1 MRVTSAKFYKEYA
14 GTVQDLKSKYNRS
27 LMQVSSGKRYEKA
40 ADSPLDYYAG
50 KKIDNLYNDAQ
61 TKETMI
67 KDVNNRLQ
75 QQEAASRSI
84 HTEMGNINTKLVTL
98 LNAPQEGLKSTID
111 TYSSE
116 LRMRQQNMAND
127 MNMQYENFY
136 VLGGNDATTIPFDMS
151 ADGQTLTYHHKFAGD
166 SEATNIRMEYQ
177 YNTHKDATTGEV
189 ISEGGYTYTLIDKE
203 GNPISGKTEDDA
215 MNELLRAMREQG
227 RMSLG
232 YGNVVNRETLPDTY
246 TGGMNMVTGLSSD
259 ALRAM
264 GDTEAKSQIRKNM
277 DTSCF
282 GLNAR
287 VIKGVEN
294 YSSTFID
301 SDTGVQADRDLM
313 NADLNYALGEM
324 DDSMVRVSDTFRRIG
339 ITTTVL
345 EHVESNLQ
353 TQQDSYQQEY
363 TDHMGIPLEEAITK
377 MYSDQFAYNA
387 AMQVGSKIMQN
398 SLFDF
403 VR

>member
-1 MRVTSAKFYKEYA
+1 
-14 GTVQDLKSKYNRS
+14 
-27 LMQVSSGKRYEKA
+27 
-40 ADSPLDYYAG
+40 
-50 KKIDNLYNDAQ
+50 
-61 TKETMI
+61 
-67 KDVNNRLQ
+67 
-75 QQEAASRSI
+75 
-84 HTEMGNINTKLVTL
+84 
-98 LNAPQEGLKSTID
+98 
-111 TYSSE
+111 
-116 LRMRQQNMAND
+116 
-127 MNMQYENFY
+127 MQYENFY

-259 ALRAM
+259 ALRTM
-264 GDTEAKSQIRKNM
+264 SDSEAKSQIRKNM

-294 YSSTFID
+294 YSSTFVD

-313 NADLNYALGEM
+313 YADLSYSLREM

-387 AMQVGSKIMQN
+387 DMQVGSKIMQN

>member
-127 MNMQYENFY
+127 MNTQYENFY

-246 TGGMNMVTGLSSD
+246 TGGMNMVTGLSSE
-259 ALRAM
+259 ALRTM
-264 GDTEAKSQIRKNM
+264 SDSEA
-277 DTSCF
+277 
-282 GLNAR
+282 
-287 VIKGVEN
+287 
-294 YSSTFID
+294 
-301 SDTGVQADRDLM
+301 
-313 NADLNYALGEM
+313 
-324 DDSMVRVSDTFRRIG
+324 
-339 ITTTVL
+339 
-345 EHVESNLQ
+345 
-353 TQQDSYQQEY
+353 
-363 TDHMGIPLEEAITK
+363 
-377 MYSDQFAYNA
+377 
-387 AMQVGSKIMQN
+387 
-398 SLFDF
+398 
-403 VR
+403 